1 MMKKSIKTILSN
13 QLSRKYKF
21 IASPILKRAKSKYQK
36 KVNQYAQL
44 YHSTS
49 IKPHQIL
56 YQVRDGK
63 SITDSPYAIF
73 LGLNVHEAFSNYQ
86 HIWVVDHPDTL
97 VFYQEKF
104 KVFQN
109 VLFVIKES
117 NEYLKALTESKFLI
131 NNATFPAYF
140 TKKPQQIYINTWH
153 GTPLKH
159 MGFDVKNNL
168 KGSQNTMKNFLASD
182 YMISPNAHTTNIF
195 KHAFKL
201 DGLYSGEILEMGY
214 PRIDLTI
221 NTTAKEARKYL
232 AEHLNL
238 KKKPIILYCPTW
250 RGKNVNDPENSLLNV
265 FEEIKLL
272 NQKLPYQVLVKVHP
286 FVYSKA
292 KEMPELKPYLVPDFL
307 DTNQLMPAVD
317 LMITDYS
324 SIFFDFLV
332 TDKPIVFY
340 VPDLDKYQNERGVY
354 INLCALPGPVAD
366 NIQDVITLVSN
377 ESYKDADVQEKYAK
391 FKHDF
396 VNYENGSVTER
407 LIESVFL
414 NQQDTSSKNASHQQ
428 KEKILLYPGG
438 MKHNGITT
446 SVINLLANI
455 NYDKYDVTVFTN
467 NTNNVEQLNN
477 LQSLNDNVRIVLRRG
492 PMIATFKELYQN
504 EFVRQRGIYKS
515 FEKRLYPKALF
526 EREFRKIFGD
536 SQFDYAIDYS
546 GYAMFWSNLILASGA
561 KKKYILLHSDIKSD
575 MERTVKGKRPHYQ
588 NLKGVISLYPYFD
601 KLVSVSEAT
610 KKLNQSNF
618 GGLKLKNR
626 HIASRNT
633 INIKKI
639 NQLVDDDSDLF
650 EKNGTPVLATL
661 TEHGMEAIEFSQDD
675 FKIVSVGRL
684 SPEKGFDLLIKAVA
698 ELVPKYPQL
707 KLYILGDGPLKGT
720 LKSLVEQL
728 GIQNHVYFL
737 GQRRNPFYIVKR
749 ADVFALTSHY
759 EGQSMVILEA
769 LTVGTNVLASDI
781 IANRYVLED
790 EKYGM
795 LVEKNEVDI
804 AKGLEQFINGTNKDY
819 AKFDAVAYNEETIQE
834 FYSLLER

>member
-73 LGLNVHEAFSNYQ
+73 LGLNAHETFSNYQ
-86 HIWVVDHPDTL
+86 HIWVVNHPDTL

-109 VLFVIKES
+109 VSFVIKES

-195 KHAFKL
+195 KYAFKL
-201 DGLYSGEILEMGY
+201 DGLYSGEILEIGY

-221 NTTAKEARKYL
+221 NTTANEAREYL

-238 KKKPIILYCPTW
+238 KKNPIILYCPTW

-272 NQKLPYQVLVKVHP
+272 NQKLPHQVLVKVHP

-354 INLCALPGPVAD
+354 IDLCALPGPVAD

-391 FKHDF
+391 FKHNF

-414 NQQDTSSKNASHQQ
+414 NQQDTSSKNASHHQ

-546 GYAMFWSNLILASGA
+546 GYAMFWSNLVLASGA

-633 INIKKI
+633 INIEKI

-650 EKNGTPVLATL
+650 EKNGTPVLPTL

-698 ELVPKYPQL
+698 ELAPKYPQL

-737 GQRRNPFYIVKR
+737 GQRRNPFFIVKR

>member
-1 MMKKSIKTILSN
+1 MKKSIKTILSN

-73 LGLNVHEAFSNYQ
+73 LGLNAHETFSNYQ

-109 VLFVIKES
+109 VSFVIKES
-117 NEYLKALTESKFLI
+117 NEYLKALTESEFLI

-140 TKKPQQIYINTWH
+140 TKKPEQVYINTWH

-195 KHAFKL
+195 KYAFKL
-201 DGLYSGEILEMGY
+201 DGLYSGEILEIGY

-221 NTTAKEARKYL
+221 NTTANEAREYL

-238 KKKPIILYCPTW
+238 KKNPIILYCPTW
-250 RGKNVNDPENSLLNV
+250 RGKNVNDPENSLLNI

-272 NQKLPYQVLVKVHP
+272 NQKLPHQVLVKVHP

-354 INLCALPGPVAD
+354 IDLCALPGPVAD

-391 FKHDF
+391 FKHNF

-414 NQQDTSSKNASHQQ
+414 NQQDTSSKNASHHQ

-546 GYAMFWSNLILASGA
+546 GYAMFWSNLVLASGA

-633 INIKKI
+633 INIEKI

-650 EKNGTPVLATL
+650 EKNGTPVLPTL

-698 ELVPKYPQL
+698 ELAPKYPQL

-737 GQRRNPFYIVKR
+737 GQRRNPFFIVKR

-769 LTVGTNVLASDI
+769 LTVGTHVLASDI

-819 AKFDAVAYNEETIQE
+819 TKFDAVAYNEETIQE

>member
-73 LGLNVHEAFSNYQ
+73 LGLNAHETFSNYQ

-109 VLFVIKES
+109 VSFVIKES

-201 DGLYSGEILEMGY
+201 DSLYSGEILEIGY

-221 NTTAKEARKYL
+221 NTTANEAREYL

-238 KKKPIILYCPTW
+238 KKNPIILYCPTW

-272 NQKLPYQVLVKVHP
+272 NQKLPHQVLVKVHP

-354 INLCALPGPVAD
+354 IDLCALPGPVAD

-377 ESYKDADVQEKYAK
+377 ESYKDADVQGKYAK
-391 FKHDF
+391 FKHNF

-414 NQQDTSSKNASHQQ
+414 NQQDTSSKNASHHQ

-546 GYAMFWSNLILASGA
+546 GYAMFWSNLVLASGA

-633 INIKKI
+633 INIEKI

-650 EKNGTPVLATL
+650 EKNGTPVLPTL

-698 ELVPKYPQL
+698 ELAPKYPQL

-737 GQRRNPFYIVKR
+737 GQRRNPFFIVKR

-769 LTVGTNVLASDI
+769 LTVGTHVLASDI

>member
-1 MMKKSIKTILSN
+1 MKKSIKTILSN

-73 LGLNVHEAFSNYQ
+73 LGLNAHETFSNYQ

-109 VLFVIKES
+109 VSFVIKES

-140 TKKPQQIYINTWH
+140 TKKSEQVYINTWH

-182 YMISPNAHTTNIF
+182 YMISPNAHTTDIF
-195 KHAFKL
+195 ERAFKL
-201 DGLYSGEILEMGY
+201 KGLYNGEILEMGY
-214 PRIDLTI
+214 PRIDLTL
-221 NTTAKEARKYL
+221 NTSTKEARKYL

-238 KKKPIILYCPTW
+238 KKKPILLYCPTW

-317 LMITDYS
+317 LMVTDYS

-332 TDKPIVFY
+332 TEKPVVFY
-340 VPDLDKYQNERGVY
+340 VPDLKMYQSERGVY
-354 INLCALPGPVAD
+354 IEPSELPGPVTD
-366 NIQDVITLVSN
+366 TIQEVIEMIQDET
-377 ESYKDADVQEKYAK
+377 YRHADVRDKYLK
-391 FKHDF
+391 FKHQF
-396 VNYENGSVTER
+396 VGYEDGQVTDR
-407 LIESVFL
+407 FIEKVFL
-414 NQQDTSSKNASHQQ
+414 NHQGQ
-428 KEKILLYPGG
+428 SLNMNHRSEKKKLLLYPGG
-438 MKHNGITT
+438 MKNNGITT
-446 SVINLLANI
+446 SVMNLLSNI
-455 NYDKYDVTVFTN
+455 DYQKYDVTIFLN
-467 NTNNVEQLNN
+467 NTNNNEQLNN
-477 LQSLNDNVRIVLRRG
+477 LKSIDGRVRIILRKG
-492 PMIATFKELYQN
+492 PMISTLKEKYQN

-610 KKLNQSNF
+610 KKLNQTNF

-661 TEHGMEAIEFSQDD
+661 TEHGMEGIEFSQDD

-698 ELVPKYPQL
+698 ELAPKYPQL

-737 GQRRNPFYIVKR
+737 GQRRNPFFIVKR

>member
-1 MMKKSIKTILSN
+1 MKKSIKTILSN

-73 LGLNVHEAFSNYQ
+73 LGLNAHETFSNYQ

-109 VLFVIKES
+109 VSFVIKES

-354 INLCALPGPVAD
+354 IDLCALPGPVAD

-391 FKHDF
+391 FKHNF

-414 NQQDTSSKNASHQQ
+414 NQQDTSSKNASHHQ

-633 INIKKI
+633 INIEKI

-650 EKNGTPVLATL
+650 EKNGTPVLPTL

-698 ELVPKYPQL
+698 ELAPKYPQL

-737 GQRRNPFYIVKR
+737 GQRRNPFFIVKR

-769 LTVGTNVLASDI
+769 LTVGTHVLASDI

-819 AKFDAVAYNEETIQE
+819 TKFDAVAYNEETIQE

>member
-1 MMKKSIKTILSN
+1 MKKSIKTILSN

-73 LGLNVHEAFSNYQ
+73 LGLNAHETFSNYQ

-109 VLFVIKES
+109 VSFVIKES

-140 TKKPQQIYINTWH
+140 TKKPEQVYINTWH

-201 DGLYSGEILEMGY
+201 DGLYSGEILEIGY

-221 NTTAKEARKYL
+221 NTTANEAREYL

-238 KKKPIILYCPTW
+238 KKNPIILYCPTW
-250 RGKNVNDPENSLLNV
+250 RGKNVNDPENTLLNI

-272 NQKLPYQVLVKVHP
+272 NQKLPHQVLVKVHP

-354 INLCALPGPVAD
+354 IDLCALPGPVAD

-391 FKHDF
+391 FKHNF

-414 NQQDTSSKNASHQQ
+414 NQQDTSSKNASHHQ

-546 GYAMFWSNLILASGA
+546 GYAMFWSNLVLASGA

-633 INIKKI
+633 INIEKI

-650 EKNGTPVLATL
+650 EKNGTPVLPTL

-698 ELVPKYPQL
+698 ELAPKYPQL

-737 GQRRNPFYIVKR
+737 GQRRNPFFIVKR

-819 AKFDAVAYNEETIQE
+819 TKFDAVAYNEETIQE

>member
-1 MMKKSIKTILSN
+1 MKKSIKTILSN

-73 LGLNVHEAFSNYQ
+73 LGLNAHETFSNYQ

-109 VLFVIKES
+109 VSFVIKES

-201 DGLYSGEILEMGY
+201 DGLYSGEILEIGY

-221 NTTAKEARKYL
+221 NTTANEAREYL

-238 KKKPIILYCPTW
+238 KKNPIILYCPTW

-272 NQKLPYQVLVKVHP
+272 NQKLPHQVLVKVHP

-354 INLCALPGPVAD
+354 IDLCALPGPVAD

-391 FKHDF
+391 FKHNF

-414 NQQDTSSKNASHQQ
+414 NQQDTSSKNASHHQ

-546 GYAMFWSNLILASGA
+546 GYAMFWSNLVLASGA

-633 INIKKI
+633 INIEKI

-650 EKNGTPVLATL
+650 EKNGTPVLPTL

-698 ELVPKYPQL
+698 ELAPKYPQL

-737 GQRRNPFYIVKR
+737 GQRRNPFFIVKR

-769 LTVGTNVLASDI
+769 LTVGTHVLASDI

-819 AKFDAVAYNEETIQE
+819 TKFDAVAYNEETIQE

>member
-73 LGLNVHEAFSNYQ
+73 LGLNAHETFSNYQ

-109 VLFVIKES
+109 VSFVIKES

-414 NQQDTSSKNASHQQ
+414 NQQDTSSKSTSHQQ

-515 FEKRLYPKALF
+515 FEKSLYPKALF

-650 EKNGTPVLATL
+650 EKNGTPVLPTL
-661 TEHGMEAIEFSQDD
+661 TERGLEAIEFSQDD

-698 ELVPKYPQL
+698 ELAPKYPQL

-737 GQRRNPFYIVKR
+737 GQRRNPFFIVKR

>member
-1 MMKKSIKTILSN
+1 MKKSIKTILSN

-73 LGLNVHEAFSNYQ
+73 LGLNAHETFSNYQ

-109 VLFVIKES
+109 VSFVIKES

-140 TKKPQQIYINTWH
+140 TKKPEQVYINTWH

-201 DGLYSGEILEMGY
+201 DGLYSGEILEIGY

-221 NTTAKEARKYL
+221 NTTANEAREYL

-238 KKKPIILYCPTW
+238 KKNPIILYCPTW
-250 RGKNVNDPENSLLNV
+250 RGKNVNDPENSLLNI

-272 NQKLPYQVLVKVHP
+272 NQKLPHQVLVKVHP

-354 INLCALPGPVAD
+354 IDLCALPGPVAD

-391 FKHDF
+391 FKHNF

-414 NQQDTSSKNASHQQ
+414 NQQDTSSKNASHHQ

-546 GYAMFWSNLILASGA
+546 GYAMFWSNLVLASGA

-633 INIKKI
+633 INIEKI

-650 EKNGTPVLATL
+650 EKNGTPVLPTL

-698 ELVPKYPQL
+698 ELAPKYPQL

-737 GQRRNPFYIVKR
+737 GQRRNPFFIVKR

>member
-73 LGLNVHEAFSNYQ
+73 LGLNAHETFSNYQ

-109 VLFVIKES
+109 VSFVIKES

-221 NTTAKEARKYL
+221 NTTANEARKYL

-238 KKKPIILYCPTW
+238 KKNPIILYCPTW

-354 INLCALPGPVAD
+354 IDLCALPGPVAD

-391 FKHDF
+391 FKHNF
-396 VNYENGSVTER
+396 VNYENGSVTDR

-414 NQQDTSSKNASHQQ
+414 NQQDTSSKNASHHQ

-492 PMIATFKELYQN
+492 PVIATFKELYQN

-546 GYAMFWSNLILASGA
+546 GYAMFWSNLVLASGA

-633 INIKKI
+633 INIEKI

-650 EKNGTPVLATL
+650 EKNGTPVLPTL
-661 TEHGMEAIEFSQDD
+661 TEHGVEAIEFSQDD

-698 ELVPKYPQL
+698 ELAPKYPQL

-728 GIQNHVYFL
+728 DIQNHVYFL
-737 GQRRNPFYIVKR
+737 GQRRNPFFIVKR

-769 LTVGTNVLASDI
+769 LTVGTHVLASDI
-781 IANRYVLED
+781 IANRYVLEN

-795 LVEKNEVDI
+795 LVEKKEANI

>member
-1 MMKKSIKTILSN
+1 
-13 QLSRKYKF
+13 
-21 IASPILKRAKSKYQK
+21 KSKYQK

-73 LGLNVHEAFSNYQ
+73 LGLNAHETFSNYQ

-109 VLFVIKES
+109 VSFVIKES

-140 TKKPQQIYINTWH
+140 TKKPEQVYINTWH

-201 DGLYSGEILEMGY
+201 DGLYSGEILEIGY

-221 NTTAKEARKYL
+221 NTTANEAREYL

-238 KKKPIILYCPTW
+238 KKNPIILYCPTW

-272 NQKLPYQVLVKVHP
+272 NQKLPHQVLVKVHP

-354 INLCALPGPVAD
+354 IDLCALPGPVAD

-391 FKHDF
+391 FKHNF

-414 NQQDTSSKNASHQQ
+414 NQQDTSSKNASHHQ

-546 GYAMFWSNLILASGA
+546 GYAMFWSNLVLASGA

-633 INIKKI
+633 INIEKI

-650 EKNGTPVLATL
+650 EKNGTPVLPTL

-698 ELVPKYPQL
+698 ELAPKYPQL

-737 GQRRNPFYIVKR
+737 GQRRNPFFIVKR

-769 LTVGTNVLASDI
+769 LTVGTHVLASDI

>member
-56 YQVRDGK
+56 YQVKDGK

-73 LGLNVHEAFSNYQ
+73 LGLNAHETFSNYQ

-109 VLFVIKES
+109 VSFVIKES

-140 TKKPQQIYINTWH
+140 TKKPEQVYINTWH

-195 KHAFKL
+195 KYAFKL
-201 DGLYSGEILEMGY
+201 DGLYSGEILEIGY

-221 NTTAKEARKYL
+221 NTTANEAREYL

-238 KKKPIILYCPTW
+238 KKNPIILYCPTW
-250 RGKNVNDPENSLLNV
+250 RGKNVNDPENSLLNI

-272 NQKLPYQVLVKVHP
+272 NQKLPHQVLVKVHP

-354 INLCALPGPVAD
+354 IDLCALPGPVAD

-391 FKHDF
+391 FKHNF

-414 NQQDTSSKNASHQQ
+414 NQQDTSSKNASHHQ

-546 GYAMFWSNLILASGA
+546 GYAMFWSNLVLASGA

-633 INIKKI
+633 INIEKI

-650 EKNGTPVLATL
+650 EKNGTPVLPTL

-698 ELVPKYPQL
+698 ELAPKYPQL

-737 GQRRNPFYIVKR
+737 GQRRNPFFIVKR

-769 LTVGTNVLASDI
+769 LTVGTHVLASDI

-819 AKFDAVAYNEETIQE
+819 TKFDAVAYNEETIQE

>member
-49 IKPHQIL
+49 IKLHQIL

-73 LGLNVHEAFSNYQ
+73 LGLNAHETFSNYQ

-109 VLFVIKES
+109 VSFVIKES

-201 DGLYSGEILEMGY
+201 DGLYSGEILEIGY

-221 NTTAKEARKYL
+221 NTTANEAREYL

-238 KKKPIILYCPTW
+238 KKNPIILYCPTW

-272 NQKLPYQVLVKVHP
+272 NQKLPHQVLVKVHP

-354 INLCALPGPVAD
+354 IDLCALPGPVAD

-391 FKHDF
+391 FKHNF

-414 NQQDTSSKNASHQQ
+414 NQQDTSSKNASHHQ

-546 GYAMFWSNLILASGA
+546 GYAMFWSNLVLASGA

-633 INIKKI
+633 INIEKI

-650 EKNGTPVLATL
+650 EKNGTPVLPTL

-698 ELVPKYPQL
+698 ELAPKYPQL

-737 GQRRNPFYIVKR
+737 GQRRNPFFIVKR

-769 LTVGTNVLASDI
+769 LTVGTHVLASDI
-781 IANRYVLED
+781 IANRYVLEN

-795 LVEKNEVDI
+795 LVEKNEANI

>member
-1 MMKKSIKTILSN
+1 MKKSIKTILSN

-73 LGLNVHEAFSNYQ
+73 LGLNAHETFSNYQ

-109 VLFVIKES
+109 VSFVIKES

-201 DGLYSGEILEMGY
+201 DGLYSGEILEIGY

-221 NTTAKEARKYL
+221 NTTANEAREYL

-238 KKKPIILYCPTW
+238 KKNPIILYCPTW

-272 NQKLPYQVLVKVHP
+272 NQKLPHQVLVKVHP

-354 INLCALPGPVAD
+354 IDLCALPGPVAD

-377 ESYKDADVQEKYAK
+377 ESYKDADVQGKYAK
-391 FKHDF
+391 FKHNF

-414 NQQDTSSKNASHQQ
+414 NQQDTSSKNASHHQ

-455 NYDKYDVTVFTN
+455 NYDKYDVTVFTI

-546 GYAMFWSNLILASGA
+546 GYAMFWSNLVLASGA

-633 INIKKI
+633 INIEKI

-650 EKNGTPVLATL
+650 EKNGTPVLPTL

-698 ELVPKYPQL
+698 ELAPKYPQL

-737 GQRRNPFYIVKR
+737 GQRRNPFFIVKR

-769 LTVGTNVLASDI
+769 LTVGTHVLASDI

>member
-1 MMKKSIKTILSN
+1 MKKSIKTILSN

-73 LGLNVHEAFSNYQ
+73 LGLNAHETFSNYQ

-109 VLFVIKES
+109 VSFVIKES

-140 TKKPQQIYINTWH
+140 TKKPEQVYINTWH

-201 DGLYSGEILEMGY
+201 DGLYSGEILEIGY

-221 NTTAKEARKYL
+221 NTTANEAREYL

-238 KKKPIILYCPTW
+238 KKNPIILYCPTW
-250 RGKNVNDPENSLLNV
+250 RGKNVNDPENSLLNI

-272 NQKLPYQVLVKVHP
+272 NQKLPHQVLVKVHP

-340 VPDLDKYQNERGVY
+340 VPDLDKYKNERGVY
-354 INLCALPGPVAD
+354 IDLCALPGPVAD

-391 FKHDF
+391 FKHNF

-414 NQQDTSSKNASHQQ
+414 NQQDTSSKNASHHQ

-546 GYAMFWSNLILASGA
+546 GYAMFWSNLVLASGA

-633 INIKKI
+633 INIEKI

-650 EKNGTPVLATL
+650 EKNGTPVLPTL

-698 ELVPKYPQL
+698 ELAPKYPQL

-737 GQRRNPFYIVKR
+737 GQRRNPFFIVKR

>member
-73 LGLNVHEAFSNYQ
+73 LGLNAHETFSNYQ

-109 VLFVIKES
+109 VSFVIKES

-201 DGLYSGEILEMGY
+201 DGLYSGEILEIGY

-221 NTTAKEARKYL
+221 NTTANEAREYL

-238 KKKPIILYCPTW
+238 KKNPIILYCPTW

-272 NQKLPYQVLVKVHP
+272 NQKLPHQVLVKVHP

-354 INLCALPGPVAD
+354 IDLCALPGPVAD

-377 ESYKDADVQEKYAK
+377 ESYKDADVQGKYAK
-391 FKHDF
+391 FKHNF

-414 NQQDTSSKNASHQQ
+414 NQQDTSSKNASHHQ
-428 KEKILLYPGG
+428 KEKILLYPSG

-546 GYAMFWSNLILASGA
+546 GYAMFWSNLVLASGA

-633 INIKKI
+633 INIEKI

-650 EKNGTPVLATL
+650 EKNGTPVLPTL

-698 ELVPKYPQL
+698 ELAPKYPQL

-737 GQRRNPFYIVKR
+737 GQRRNPFFIVKR

-769 LTVGTNVLASDI
+769 LTVGTHVLASDI

-819 AKFDAVAYNEETIQE
+819 TKFDAVAYNEETIQE

>member
-1 MMKKSIKTILSN
+1 M
-13 QLSRKYKF
+13 
-21 IASPILKRAKSKYQK
+21 
-36 KVNQYAQL
+36 NQYAQL

-73 LGLNVHEAFSNYQ
+73 LGLNAHETFSNYQ

-109 VLFVIKES
+109 VSFVIKES

-201 DGLYSGEILEMGY
+201 DGLYSGEILEIGY

-221 NTTAKEARKYL
+221 NTTANEAREYL

-238 KKKPIILYCPTW
+238 KKNPIILYCPTW
-250 RGKNVNDPENSLLNV
+250 RGKNVNDPENSLLNI

-272 NQKLPYQVLVKVHP
+272 NQKLPHQVLVKVHP

-354 INLCALPGPVAD
+354 IDLCALPGPVAD

-391 FKHDF
+391 FKHNF

-414 NQQDTSSKNASHQQ
+414 NQQDTSSKNASHHQ

-633 INIKKI
+633 INIEKI

-650 EKNGTPVLATL
+650 EKNGTPVLPTL

-698 ELVPKYPQL
+698 ELAPKYPQL

-737 GQRRNPFYIVKR
+737 GQRRNPFFIVKR

-819 AKFDAVAYNEETIQE
+819 TKFDAVAYNEETIQE

>member
-73 LGLNVHEAFSNYQ
+73 LGLNAHETFSNYQ

-109 VLFVIKES
+109 VSFVIKES

-201 DGLYSGEILEMGY
+201 DGLYSGEILEIGY

-221 NTTAKEARKYL
+221 NTTANEAREYL

-238 KKKPIILYCPTW
+238 KKNPIILYCPTW

-272 NQKLPYQVLVKVHP
+272 NQKLPHQVLVKVHP

-354 INLCALPGPVAD
+354 IDLCALPGPVAD

-377 ESYKDADVQEKYAK
+377 ESYKDADVQGKYAK
-391 FKHDF
+391 FKHNF

-414 NQQDTSSKNASHQQ
+414 NQQDTSSKNASHHQ

-546 GYAMFWSNLILASGA
+546 GYAMFWSNLVLASGA

-633 INIKKI
+633 INIEKI

-650 EKNGTPVLATL
+650 EKNGTPVLPTL

-698 ELVPKYPQL
+698 ELAPKYPQL
-707 KLYILGDGPLKGT
+707 KLYILGDGLLKGT

-737 GQRRNPFYIVKR
+737 GQRRNPFFIVKR

-769 LTVGTNVLASDI
+769 LTVGTHVLASDI

>member
-73 LGLNVHEAFSNYQ
+73 LGLNAHETFSNYQ

-109 VLFVIKES
+109 VSFVIKES

-195 KHAFKL
+195 NHAFKL

-414 NQQDTSSKNASHQQ
+414 NQQDTSSKSTSHQQ

-515 FEKRLYPKALF
+515 FEKSLYPKALF

-650 EKNGTPVLATL
+650 EKNGTPVLPTL
-661 TEHGMEAIEFSQDD
+661 TERGLEAIEFSQDD

-698 ELVPKYPQL
+698 ELAPKYPQL

-737 GQRRNPFYIVKR
+737 GQRRNPFFIVKR

>member
-73 LGLNVHEAFSNYQ
+73 LGLNAHETFSNYQ

-109 VLFVIKES
+109 VSFVIKES

-140 TKKPQQIYINTWH
+140 TKKPEQVYINTWH

-195 KHAFKL
+195 KYAFKL
-201 DGLYSGEILEMGY
+201 DGLYSGEILEIGY

-221 NTTAKEARKYL
+221 NTTANEAREYL

-238 KKKPIILYCPTW
+238 KKNPIILYCPTW
-250 RGKNVNDPENSLLNV
+250 RGKNVNDPENSLLNI

-272 NQKLPYQVLVKVHP
+272 NQKLPHQVLVKVHP

-332 TDKPIVFY
+332 TDKPTVFY

-354 INLCALPGPVAD
+354 IDLCALPGPVAD

-391 FKHDF
+391 FKHNF

-414 NQQDTSSKNASHQQ
+414 NQQDTSSKNASHHQ

-610 KKLNQSNF
+610 KKLNQTNF

-633 INIKKI
+633 INIEKI

-650 EKNGTPVLATL
+650 EKNGTPVLPTL

-698 ELVPKYPQL
+698 ELAPKYPQL

-737 GQRRNPFYIVKR
+737 GQRRNPFFIVKR

>member
-73 LGLNVHEAFSNYQ
+73 LGLNAHETFSNYQ

-109 VLFVIKES
+109 VSFVIKES

-201 DGLYSGEILEMGY
+201 DGLYSGEILEIGY

-221 NTTAKEARKYL
+221 NTTANEAREYL

-238 KKKPIILYCPTW
+238 KKNPIILYCPTW

-272 NQKLPYQVLVKVHP
+272 NQKLPHQVLVKVHP

-354 INLCALPGPVAD
+354 IDLCALPGPVAD

-377 ESYKDADVQEKYAK
+377 ESYKDADVQGKYAK
-391 FKHDF
+391 FKHNF

-414 NQQDTSSKNASHQQ
+414 NQQDTSSKNASHHQ

-546 GYAMFWSNLILASGA
+546 GYAMFWSNLVLASGA

-633 INIKKI
+633 INIEKI

-650 EKNGTPVLATL
+650 EKNGTPVLPTL
-661 TEHGMEAIEFSQDD
+661 TEHGMEAIEYSQDD

-698 ELVPKYPQL
+698 ELAPKYPQL

-737 GQRRNPFYIVKR
+737 GQRRNPFFIVKR

-769 LTVGTNVLASDI
+769 LTVGTHVLASDI

>member
-44 YHSTS
+44 YHLTS

-73 LGLNVHEAFSNYQ
+73 LGLNAHETFSNYQ

-109 VLFVIKES
+109 VSFVIKES

-201 DGLYSGEILEMGY
+201 DGLYSGEILEIGY

-221 NTTAKEARKYL
+221 NTTANEAREYL

-238 KKKPIILYCPTW
+238 KKNPIILYCPTW

-272 NQKLPYQVLVKVHP
+272 NQKLPHQVLVKVHP

-354 INLCALPGPVAD
+354 IDLCALPGPVAD

-391 FKHDF
+391 FKHNF

-414 NQQDTSSKNASHQQ
+414 NQQDTSSKNASHHQ

-546 GYAMFWSNLILASGA
+546 GYAMFWSNLVLASGA

-633 INIKKI
+633 INIEKI

-650 EKNGTPVLATL
+650 EKNGTPVLPTL

-698 ELVPKYPQL
+698 ELAPKYPQL

-737 GQRRNPFYIVKR
+737 GQRRNPFFIVKR

-769 LTVGTNVLASDI
+769 LTVGTHVLASDI

-819 AKFDAVAYNEETIQE
+819 TKFDAVAYNEETIQE

>member
-73 LGLNVHEAFSNYQ
+73 LGLNAHETFSNYQ

-109 VLFVIKES
+109 VSFVIKES

-201 DGLYSGEILEMGY
+201 DGLYSGEILEIGY

-221 NTTAKEARKYL
+221 NTTANEAREYL

-238 KKKPIILYCPTW
+238 KKNPIILYCPTW

-272 NQKLPYQVLVKVHP
+272 NQKLPHQVLVKVHP

-354 INLCALPGPVAD
+354 IDLCALPGPVAD

-377 ESYKDADVQEKYAK
+377 ESYKDADVQGKYAK
-391 FKHDF
+391 FKHNF

-414 NQQDTSSKNASHQQ
+414 NQQDTSSKNASHHQ

-546 GYAMFWSNLILASGA
+546 GYAMFWSNLVLASGA

-633 INIKKI
+633 INIEKI

-650 EKNGTPVLATL
+650 EKNGTPVLPTL

-698 ELVPKYPQL
+698 ELAPKYPQL

-737 GQRRNPFYIVKR
+737 GQRRNPFFIVKR

-769 LTVGTNVLASDI
+769 LTVGTHVLASDI
-781 IANRYVLED
+781 IANRYVLEN

-819 AKFDAVAYNEETIQE
+819 TKFDAVAYNEETIQE

>member
-73 LGLNVHEAFSNYQ
+73 LGLNAHETFSNYQ

-109 VLFVIKES
+109 VSFVIKES

-140 TKKPQQIYINTWH
+140 TKKPEQVYINTWH

-201 DGLYSGEILEMGY
+201 DGLYSGEILEIGY

-221 NTTAKEARKYL
+221 NTTANEAREYL

-238 KKKPIILYCPTW
+238 KKNPIILYCPTW
-250 RGKNVNDPENSLLNV
+250 RGKNVNDPENSLLNI

-272 NQKLPYQVLVKVHP
+272 NQKLPHQVLVKVHP

-354 INLCALPGPVAD
+354 IDLCALPGPVAD

-391 FKHDF
+391 FKHNF

-414 NQQDTSSKNASHQQ
+414 NQQDTSSKNASHHQ

-546 GYAMFWSNLILASGA
+546 GYAMFWSNLVLASGA

-633 INIKKI
+633 INIEKI

-650 EKNGTPVLATL
+650 EKNGTPVLPTL

-698 ELVPKYPQL
+698 ELAPKYPQL

-737 GQRRNPFYIVKR
+737 GQRRNPFFIVKR

-804 AKGLEQFINGTNKDY
+804 AKGLEQFINSTNKDY

>member
-1 MMKKSIKTILSN
+1 MKTILSN

-73 LGLNVHEAFSNYQ
+73 LGLNAHETFSNYQ

-109 VLFVIKES
+109 VSFVIKES

-140 TKKPQQIYINTWH
+140 TKKPEQVYINTWH

-201 DGLYSGEILEMGY
+201 DGLYSGEILEIGY

-221 NTTAKEARKYL
+221 NTTSNEAREYL

-238 KKKPIILYCPTW
+238 KKNPIILYCPTW

-272 NQKLPYQVLVKVHP
+272 NQKLPHQVLVKVHP

-354 INLCALPGPVAD
+354 IDLCALPGPVAD

-391 FKHDF
+391 FKHNF

-414 NQQDTSSKNASHQQ
+414 NQQDTSSKNASHHQ

-546 GYAMFWSNLILASGA
+546 GYAMFWSNLVLASGA

-633 INIKKI
+633 INIEKI

-650 EKNGTPVLATL
+650 EKNGTPVLPTL

-698 ELVPKYPQL
+698 ELAPKYPQL

-737 GQRRNPFYIVKR
+737 GQRRNPFFIVKR

-769 LTVGTNVLASDI
+769 LTVGTHVLASDI

>member
-1 MMKKSIKTILSN
+1 MKKSIKTILSN

-36 KVNQYAQL
+36 KVNRYAQL

-73 LGLNVHEAFSNYQ
+73 LGLNAHETFSNYQ

-109 VLFVIKES
+109 VSFVIKES

-201 DGLYSGEILEMGY
+201 DGLYSGEILEIGY

-221 NTTAKEARKYL
+221 NTTANEAREYL

-238 KKKPIILYCPTW
+238 KKNPIILYCPTW

-272 NQKLPYQVLVKVHP
+272 NQKLPHQVLVKVHP

-354 INLCALPGPVAD
+354 IDLCALPGPVAD

-377 ESYKDADVQEKYAK
+377 ESYKDADVQGKYAK
-391 FKHDF
+391 FKHNF

-414 NQQDTSSKNASHQQ
+414 NQQDTSSKNASHHQ

-546 GYAMFWSNLILASGA
+546 GYAMFWSNLVLASGA

-633 INIKKI
+633 INIEKI

-650 EKNGTPVLATL
+650 EKNGTPVLPTL

-698 ELVPKYPQL
+698 ELAPKYPQL

-737 GQRRNPFYIVKR
+737 GQRRNPFFIVKR

-769 LTVGTNVLASDI
+769 LTVGTHVLASDI

>member
-73 LGLNVHEAFSNYQ
+73 LGLNAHETFSNYQ

-109 VLFVIKES
+109 VSFVIKES

-201 DGLYSGEILEMGY
+201 DGLYSGEILEIGY

-221 NTTAKEARKYL
+221 NTTANEAREYL

-238 KKKPIILYCPTW
+238 KKNPIILYCPTW

-272 NQKLPYQVLVKVHP
+272 NQKLPHQVLVKVHP

-354 INLCALPGPVAD
+354 IDLCALPGPVAD

-377 ESYKDADVQEKYAK
+377 ESYKDADVQGKYAK
-391 FKHDF
+391 FKHNF

-414 NQQDTSSKNASHQQ
+414 NQQDTSSKNASHHQ

-546 GYAMFWSNLILASGA
+546 GYALFWSNLVLASGA

-633 INIKKI
+633 INIEKI

-650 EKNGTPVLATL
+650 EKNGTPVLPTL

-698 ELVPKYPQL
+698 ELAPKYPQL

-737 GQRRNPFYIVKR
+737 GQRRNPFFIVKR

-769 LTVGTNVLASDI
+769 LTVGTHVLASDI

-819 AKFDAVAYNEETIQE
+819 TKFDAVAYNEETIQE

>member
-73 LGLNVHEAFSNYQ
+73 LGLNAHETFSNYQ

-109 VLFVIKES
+109 VSFVIKES

-140 TKKPQQIYINTWH
+140 TKKPEQVYINTWH

-201 DGLYSGEILEMGY
+201 DGLYSGEILEIGY

-221 NTTAKEARKYL
+221 NTTANEAREYL

-238 KKKPIILYCPTW
+238 KKNPIILYCPTW
-250 RGKNVNDPENSLLNV
+250 RGKNVNDPENSLLNI

-272 NQKLPYQVLVKVHP
+272 NQKLPHQVLVKVHP

-354 INLCALPGPVAD
+354 IDLCALPGPVAD

-391 FKHDF
+391 FKHNF

-414 NQQDTSSKNASHQQ
+414 NQQDTSSKNASHHQ

-546 GYAMFWSNLILASGA
+546 GYAMFWSNLVLASGA

-633 INIKKI
+633 INIEKI

-650 EKNGTPVLATL
+650 EKNGTPVLPTL

-698 ELVPKYPQL
+698 ELAPKYPQL

-737 GQRRNPFYIVKR
+737 GQRRNPFFIVKR

-769 LTVGTNVLASDI
+769 LTVGTHVLASDI

-819 AKFDAVAYNEETIQE
+819 TKFDAVAYNEETIQE

>member
-1 MMKKSIKTILSN
+1 MKKSIKTILSN

-73 LGLNVHEAFSNYQ
+73 LGLNAHETFSNYQ
-86 HIWVVDHPDTL
+86 HIWVVNHPDTL

-109 VLFVIKES
+109 VSFVIKES

-201 DGLYSGEILEMGY
+201 DGLYSGEILEIGY

-221 NTTAKEARKYL
+221 NTTANEAREYL

-238 KKKPIILYCPTW
+238 KKNPIILYCPTW

-272 NQKLPYQVLVKVHP
+272 NQKLPHQVLVKVHP

-354 INLCALPGPVAD
+354 IDLCALPGPVAD

-377 ESYKDADVQEKYAK
+377 ESYKDADVQGKYAK
-391 FKHDF
+391 FKHNF

-414 NQQDTSSKNASHQQ
+414 NQQDTSSKNASHHQ

-504 EFVRQRGIYKS
+504 EFIRQRGIYKS

-546 GYAMFWSNLILASGA
+546 GYAMFWSNLVLASGA

-633 INIKKI
+633 INIEKI

-650 EKNGTPVLATL
+650 EKNGTPVLPTL

-698 ELVPKYPQL
+698 ELAPKYPQL

-737 GQRRNPFYIVKR
+737 GQRRNPFFIVKR

-769 LTVGTNVLASDI
+769 LTVGMHVLASDI

-819 AKFDAVAYNEETIQE
+819 TKFDAVAYNEETIQE

>member
-1 MMKKSIKTILSN
+1 MKKSIKTILSN

-73 LGLNVHEAFSNYQ
+73 LGLNAHETFSNYQ

-109 VLFVIKES
+109 VSFVIKES

-201 DGLYSGEILEMGY
+201 DGLYSGEILEIGY

-221 NTTAKEARKYL
+221 NTTANEAREYL

-238 KKKPIILYCPTW
+238 KKNPIILYCPTW

-272 NQKLPYQVLVKVHP
+272 NQKLPHQVLVKVHP

-354 INLCALPGPVAD
+354 IDLCALPGPVAD

-391 FKHDF
+391 FKHNF

-414 NQQDTSSKNASHQQ
+414 NQQDTSSKNASHHQ

-546 GYAMFWSNLILASGA
+546 GYAMFWSNLVLASGA

-633 INIKKI
+633 INIEKI

-650 EKNGTPVLATL
+650 EKNGTPVLPTL

-698 ELVPKYPQL
+698 ELAPKYPQL

-737 GQRRNPFYIVKR
+737 GQRRNPFFIVKR

-769 LTVGTNVLASDI
+769 LTVGTHVLASDI

>member
-1 MMKKSIKTILSN
+1 MKKSIKTILSN

-73 LGLNVHEAFSNYQ
+73 LGLNAHETFSNYQ

-109 VLFVIKES
+109 VSFVIKES

-140 TKKPQQIYINTWH
+140 TKKPEQVYINTWH

-201 DGLYSGEILEMGY
+201 DGLYSGEILEIGY

-221 NTTAKEARKYL
+221 NTTANEAREYL

-238 KKKPIILYCPTW
+238 KKNPIILYCPTW
-250 RGKNVNDPENSLLNV
+250 RGKNVNDPENSLLNI

-272 NQKLPYQVLVKVHP
+272 NQKLPHQVLVKVHP

-354 INLCALPGPVAD
+354 IDLCALPGPVAD

-391 FKHDF
+391 FKHNF

-414 NQQDTSSKNASHQQ
+414 NQQDTSSKNASHHQ

-546 GYAMFWSNLILASGA
+546 GYAMFWSNLVLASDA

-633 INIKKI
+633 INIEKI

-650 EKNGTPVLATL
+650 EKNGTPVLPTL

-698 ELVPKYPQL
+698 ELAPKYPQL

-737 GQRRNPFYIVKR
+737 GQRRNPFFIVKR

-769 LTVGTNVLASDI
+769 LTVGTHVLASDI

>member
-1 MMKKSIKTILSN
+1 
-13 QLSRKYKF
+13 
-21 IASPILKRAKSKYQK
+21 AKSKYQK

-73 LGLNVHEAFSNYQ
+73 LGLNAHETFSNYQ

-109 VLFVIKES
+109 VSFVIKES

-140 TKKPQQIYINTWH
+140 TKKPEQVYINTWH

-201 DGLYSGEILEMGY
+201 DGLYSGEILEIGY

-221 NTTAKEARKYL
+221 NTTANEAREYL

-238 KKKPIILYCPTW
+238 KKNPIILYCPTW
-250 RGKNVNDPENSLLNV
+250 RGKNVNDPENTLLNI

-272 NQKLPYQVLVKVHP
+272 NQKLPHQVLVKVHP

-354 INLCALPGPVAD
+354 IDLCALPGPVAD

-391 FKHDF
+391 FKHNF

-414 NQQDTSSKNASHQQ
+414 NQQDTSSKNASHHQ

-492 PMIATFKELYQN
+492 PMIAMFKELYQN

-546 GYAMFWSNLILASGA
+546 GYAMFWSNLVLASGA

-633 INIKKI
+633 INIEKI

-650 EKNGTPVLATL
+650 EKNGTPVLPTL

-698 ELVPKYPQL
+698 ELAPKYPQL

-737 GQRRNPFYIVKR
+737 GQRRNPFFIVKR

>member
-1 MMKKSIKTILSN
+1 MKKSIKTILSN

-73 LGLNVHEAFSNYQ
+73 LGLNAHETFSNYQ

-109 VLFVIKES
+109 VSFVIKES

-140 TKKPQQIYINTWH
+140 TKKPEQVYINTWH

-195 KHAFKL
+195 KYAFKL
-201 DGLYSGEILEMGY
+201 DGLYSGEILEIGY

-221 NTTAKEARKYL
+221 NTTANEAREYL

-238 KKKPIILYCPTW
+238 KKNPIILYCPTW
-250 RGKNVNDPENSLLNV
+250 RGKNVNDPENSLLNI

-272 NQKLPYQVLVKVHP
+272 NQKLPHQVLVKVHP

-354 INLCALPGPVAD
+354 IDLCALPGPVAD

-391 FKHDF
+391 FKHNF

-414 NQQDTSSKNASHQQ
+414 NQQDTSSKNASHHQ

-546 GYAMFWSNLILASGA
+546 GYAMFWSNLVLASGA

-633 INIKKI
+633 INIEKI

-650 EKNGTPVLATL
+650 EKNGTPILPTL

-698 ELVPKYPQL
+698 ELAPKYPQL
-707 KLYILGDGPLKGT
+707 KLYILGDGSLKGT

-737 GQRRNPFYIVKR
+737 GQRRNPFFIVKR

-819 AKFDAVAYNEETIQE
+819 TKFDAVAYNEETIQE

>member
-1 MMKKSIKTILSN
+1 MKKSIKTILSN

-73 LGLNVHEAFSNYQ
+73 LGLNAHETFSNYQ

-109 VLFVIKES
+109 VSFVIKES

-201 DGLYSGEILEMGY
+201 DGLYSGEILEIGY

-221 NTTAKEARKYL
+221 NTTANEAREYL

-238 KKKPIILYCPTW
+238 KKNPIILYCPTW

-272 NQKLPYQVLVKVHP
+272 NQKLPHQVLVKVHP

-354 INLCALPGPVAD
+354 IDLCALPGPVAD

-377 ESYKDADVQEKYAK
+377 ESYKDADVQGKYAK
-391 FKHDF
+391 FKHNF

-414 NQQDTSSKNASHQQ
+414 NQQDTSSKNASHHQ

-546 GYAMFWSNLILASGA
+546 GYALFWSNLVLASGA

-633 INIKKI
+633 INIEKI

-650 EKNGTPVLATL
+650 EKNGTPVLPTL

-698 ELVPKYPQL
+698 ELAPKYPQL

-737 GQRRNPFYIVKR
+737 GQRRNPFFIVKR

-769 LTVGTNVLASDI
+769 LTVGTHVLASDI

-819 AKFDAVAYNEETIQE
+819 TKFDAVAYNEETIQE

>member
-1 MMKKSIKTILSN
+1 MKKSIKTILSN

-73 LGLNVHEAFSNYQ
+73 LGLNAHETFSNYQ

-109 VLFVIKES
+109 VSFVIKES

-140 TKKPQQIYINTWH
+140 TKKPEQVYINTWH

-195 KHAFKL
+195 KYAFKL
-201 DGLYSGEILEMGY
+201 DGLYSGEILEIGY

-221 NTTAKEARKYL
+221 NTTANEAREYL

-238 KKKPIILYCPTW
+238 KKNPIILYCPTW
-250 RGKNVNDPENSLLNV
+250 RGKNVNDPENSLLNI

-272 NQKLPYQVLVKVHP
+272 NQKLPHQVLVKVHP

-332 TDKPIVFY
+332 TDKPTVFY

-354 INLCALPGPVAD
+354 IDLCALPGPVAD

-391 FKHDF
+391 FKHNF

-414 NQQDTSSKNASHQQ
+414 NQQDTSSKNASHHQ

-610 KKLNQSNF
+610 KKLNQTNF

-633 INIKKI
+633 INIEKI

-650 EKNGTPVLATL
+650 EKNGTPVLPTL

-698 ELVPKYPQL
+698 ELAPKYPQL

-737 GQRRNPFYIVKR
+737 GQRRNPFFIVKR

>member
-1 MMKKSIKTILSN
+1 MLSN

-73 LGLNVHEAFSNYQ
+73 LGLNAHETFSNYQ

-109 VLFVIKES
+109 VSFVIKES

-140 TKKPQQIYINTWH
+140 TKKPEQVYINTWH

-201 DGLYSGEILEMGY
+201 DGLYSGEILEIGY

-221 NTTAKEARKYL
+221 NTTANEAREYL

-238 KKKPIILYCPTW
+238 KKNPIILYCPTW
-250 RGKNVNDPENSLLNV
+250 RGKNVNDPENSLLNI

-272 NQKLPYQVLVKVHP
+272 NQKLPHQVLVKVHP

-354 INLCALPGPVAD
+354 IDLCALPGPVAD

-391 FKHDF
+391 FKHNF

-414 NQQDTSSKNASHQQ
+414 NQQDTSSKNASHHQ

-546 GYAMFWSNLILASGA
+546 GYAMFWSNLVLASGA

-633 INIKKI
+633 INIEKI

-650 EKNGTPVLATL
+650 EKNGTPVLPTL

-698 ELVPKYPQL
+698 ELAPKYPQL

-737 GQRRNPFYIVKR
+737 GQRRNPFFIVKR

-769 LTVGTNVLASDI
+769 LTVGTHVLASDI

-819 AKFDAVAYNEETIQE
+819 TKFDAVAYNEETIQE

>member
-73 LGLNVHEAFSNYQ
+73 LGLNAHETFSNYQ

-109 VLFVIKES
+109 VSFVIKES

-201 DGLYSGEILEMGY
+201 DGLYSGEILEIGY

-221 NTTAKEARKYL
+221 NTTANEAREYL

-238 KKKPIILYCPTW
+238 KKNPIILYCPTW
-250 RGKNVNDPENSLLNV
+250 RGKNVNDPENTLLNI

-272 NQKLPYQVLVKVHP
+272 NQKLPHQVLVKVHP

-354 INLCALPGPVAD
+354 IDLCALPGPVAD

-391 FKHDF
+391 FKHNF

-414 NQQDTSSKNASHQQ
+414 NQQDTSSKNASHHQ

-546 GYAMFWSNLILASGA
+546 GYAMFWSNLVLASGA

-633 INIKKI
+633 INIEKI

-650 EKNGTPVLATL
+650 EKNGTPVLPTL

-698 ELVPKYPQL
+698 ELAPKYPQL

-737 GQRRNPFYIVKR
+737 GQRRNPFFIVKR

-769 LTVGTNVLASDI
+769 LTVGTHVLASDI

-819 AKFDAVAYNEETIQE
+819 TKFDAVAYNEETIQE

>member
-1 MMKKSIKTILSN
+1 MKKSIKTILSN

-73 LGLNVHEAFSNYQ
+73 LGLNAHETFSNYQ

-109 VLFVIKES
+109 VSFVIKES

-221 NTTAKEARKYL
+221 NTTANEAREYL

-238 KKKPIILYCPTW
+238 KKNPIILYCPTW

-272 NQKLPYQVLVKVHP
+272 NQKLPHQVLVKVHP

-354 INLCALPGPVAD
+354 IDLCALPGPVAD

-391 FKHDF
+391 FKHNF

-414 NQQDTSSKNASHQQ
+414 NQQDTSSKNASHHQ

-546 GYAMFWSNLILASGA
+546 GYAMFWSNLVLASGA

-633 INIKKI
+633 INIEKI

-650 EKNGTPVLATL
+650 EKNGTPVLPTL

-698 ELVPKYPQL
+698 ELAPKYPQL

-737 GQRRNPFYIVKR
+737 GQRRNPFFIVKR

>member
-73 LGLNVHEAFSNYQ
+73 LGLNAHETFSNYQ

-109 VLFVIKES
+109 ASFVIKES

-201 DGLYSGEILEMGY
+201 DGLYSGEILEIGY

-221 NTTAKEARKYL
+221 NTTANEVREYL

-238 KKKPIILYCPTW
+238 KKNPIILYCPTW

-272 NQKLPYQVLVKVHP
+272 NQKLPHQVLVKVHP

-354 INLCALPGPVAD
+354 IDLCALPGPVAD

-377 ESYKDADVQEKYAK
+377 ESYKDADVQGKYAK
-391 FKHDF
+391 FKHNF

-414 NQQDTSSKNASHQQ
+414 NQQDTSSKNASHHQ

-546 GYAMFWSNLILASGA
+546 GYAMFWSNLVLASGA

-633 INIKKI
+633 INIEKI

-650 EKNGTPVLATL
+650 EKNGTPVLPTL

-698 ELVPKYPQL
+698 ELAPKYPQL

-737 GQRRNPFYIVKR
+737 GQRRNPFFIVKR

-769 LTVGTNVLASDI
+769 LTVGTHVLASDI

>member
-73 LGLNVHEAFSNYQ
+73 LGLNAHETFSNYQ

-109 VLFVIKES
+109 VSFVIKES

-201 DGLYSGEILEMGY
+201 DGLYSGEILEIGY

-221 NTTAKEARKYL
+221 NTTANEAREYL

-238 KKKPIILYCPTW
+238 KKNPIILYCPTW

-272 NQKLPYQVLVKVHP
+272 NQKLPHQVLVKVHP

-354 INLCALPGPVAD
+354 IDLCALPGPVAD

-377 ESYKDADVQEKYAK
+377 ESYKDADVQGKYAK
-391 FKHDF
+391 FKHNF

-414 NQQDTSSKNASHQQ
+414 NQQDTSSKNASHHQ
-428 KEKILLYPGG
+428 KEKI
-438 MKHNGITT
+438 
-446 SVINLLANI
+446 
-455 NYDKYDVTVFTN
+455 
-467 NTNNVEQLNN
+467 
-477 LQSLNDNVRIVLRRG
+477 
-492 PMIATFKELYQN
+492 
-504 EFVRQRGIYKS
+504 
-515 FEKRLYPKALF
+515 
-526 EREFRKIFGD
+526 
-536 SQFDYAIDYS
+536 
-546 GYAMFWSNLILASGA
+546 
-561 KKKYILLHSDIKSD
+561 
-575 MERTVKGKRPHYQ
+575 
-588 NLKGVISLYPYFD
+588 
-601 KLVSVSEAT
+601 
-610 KKLNQSNF
+610 
-618 GGLKLKNR
+618 
-626 HIASRNT
+626 
-633 INIKKI
+633 
-639 NQLVDDDSDLF
+639 
-650 EKNGTPVLATL
+650 
-661 TEHGMEAIEFSQDD
+661 
-675 FKIVSVGRL
+675 
-684 SPEKGFDLLIKAVA
+684 
-698 ELVPKYPQL
+698 
-707 KLYILGDGPLKGT
+707 
-720 LKSLVEQL
+720 
-728 GIQNHVYFL
+728 
-737 GQRRNPFYIVKR
+737 
-749 ADVFALTSHY
+749 
-759 EGQSMVILEA
+759 
-769 LTVGTNVLASDI
+769 
-781 IANRYVLED
+781 
-790 EKYGM
+790 
-795 LVEKNEVDI
+795 
-804 AKGLEQFINGTNKDY
+804 
-819 AKFDAVAYNEETIQE
+819 
-834 FYSLLER
+834 